1 VSRTVHEWSLAEAV
15 IRYVKGVVG
24 ERSGSR
30 ARLVVLKLGRLQ
42 SIDREVF
49 EFALRELSRSEGV
62 EIGELRMIEEDPV
75 LRCRRCGYTW
85 TVDMSRVSE
94 DVAEAIHFVPEVV
107 HSFFKCPRCGSRDF
121 EVVKGRGVY
130 VERVEVE

>member
-1 VSRTVHEWSLAEAV
+1 M
-15 IRYVKGVVG
+15 IRYVQRVVE
-24 ERSGSR
+24 ERGGSR
-30 ARLVVLKLGRLQ
+30 ARLVVLKLGKLQ

-49 EFALRELSRSEGV
+49 TFALRELSQGEGV
-62 EIGELRMIEEDPV
+62 EIGELRMIDEDPV
-75 LRCRRCGYTW
+75 LRCRCCGHTW
-85 TVDMSRVSE
+85 TADMSKVSE
-94 DVAEAIHFVPEVV
+94 DVAEAVHFVPEVV